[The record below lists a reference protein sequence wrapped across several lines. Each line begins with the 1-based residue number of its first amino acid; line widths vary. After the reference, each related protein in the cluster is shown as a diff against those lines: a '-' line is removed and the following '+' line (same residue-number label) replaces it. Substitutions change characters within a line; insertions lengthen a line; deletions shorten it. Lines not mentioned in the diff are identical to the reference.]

1 MALPL
6 DLSPAETEIS
16 WPAETLHFDFD
27 DKLQIYARSNTH
39 GNISIRRI
47 ADDVEIH
54 QLTDRKGETWVR
66 LSFDGRFLVSHQL
79 RTVKVWDLQKKSNP
93 PMLSRT
99 STAFDFHPHQSLL
112 ALGLDNGALEIVNLI
127 SGTSRKYKIPPS
139 IGGVAWHPRSNRIA
153 LGYANGVKIFD
164 LDSEQI
170 SASLDV
176 ELHSDFRC
184 LAWHPE
190 GSLLALVGSDFRVQ
204 IWNLEKGQKARW
216 VVTLEGQGRPGIC
229 MAFGHGGS
237 LLATTAWD
245 GFLRLWDARTG
256 QELKRLQW
264 GGYETPRFSTDDRI
278 LAARID
284 DGSMRFWKITIGG
297 EYRTL
302 TRDSA
307 HGPCVPQ
314 DGAIGLD
321 GRLLAVGLQDG
332 VGLWDLKTSDFFAML
347 SSGSIASV
355 AFENSAP
362 PTLLTNG
369 PEGFK
374 RWPLQLDSR
383 LGRIRLGQAETLAQT
398 GNDFQIALSQD
409 HRIIAQAQGFGP
421 SAGLILWQQ
430 PKRSISLP
438 QHSDAR
444 YITIAPDGQWVATG
458 SHNGQGARIWDTES
472 GKLVKELMP
481 KIGSLDVEFSGD
493 GQWLTTR
500 IWRCQLWKTGT
511 WEKALSFPGTQSRFT
526 PDGKV
531 LAVES
536 GGASFTCMNQGL
548 AGSWRDWKIQIK
560 IRAIGLSLALMGP
573 NSLLSDVKPIRFMPG
588 IFGRFAANSSK
599 WSWTGICLLIRQ
611 KDRHGS

>member
-1 MALPL
+1 M
-6 DLSPAETEIS
+6 S
-16 WPAETLHFDFD
+16 
-27 DKLQIYARSNTH
+27 RSLIWTA
-39 GNISIRRI
+39 S
-47 ADDVEIH
+47 
-54 QLTDRKGETWVR
+54 
-66 LSFDGRFLVSHQL
+66 
-79 RTVKVWDLQKKSNP
+79 KS
-93 PMLSRT
+93 
-99 STAFDFHPHQSLL
+99 AQ
-112 ALGLDNGALEIVNLI
+112 
-127 SGTSRKYKIPPS
+127 
-139 IGGVAWHPRSNRIA
+139 
-153 LGYANGVKIFD
+153 
-164 LDSEQI
+164 
-170 SASLDV
+170 SLDV

-369 PEGFK
+369 PEGFSE
-374 RWPLQLDSR
+374 LAATTR
-383 LGRIRLGQAETLAQT
+383 LAPWAESAWDKPKPSLKPAMTSKL
-398 GNDFQIALSQD
+398 
-409 HRIIAQAQGFGP
+409 P
-421 SAGLILWQQ
+421 SA
-430 PKRSISLP
+430 R
-438 QHSDAR
+438 
-444 YITIAPDGQWVATG
+444 IT
-458 SHNGQGARIWDTES
+458 
-472 GKLVKELMP
+472 
-481 KIGSLDVEFSGD
+481 
-493 GQWLTTR
+493 
-500 IWRCQLWKTGT
+500 
-511 WEKALSFPGTQSRFT
+511 
-526 PDGKV
+526 
-531 LAVES
+531 
-536 GGASFTCMNQGL
+536 
-548 AGSWRDWKIQIK
+548 
-560 IRAIGLSLALMGP
+560 GLSHKHRGLDHLRG
-573 NSLLSDVKPIRFMPG
+573 
-588 IFGRFAANSSK
+588 
-599 WSWTGICLLIRQ
+599 
-611 KDRHGS
+611 